1 MEEDVIWRYLIQ
13 FLKSLKYLH
22 EKGIC
27 HRDIKAANTFIAED
41 GSIKVGDMNV
51 SKTLNKGNL
60 KTQIGTPYYMS
71 PEIWHNR
78 PYDFSSDIW
87 SLGCLIYELCALQPP
102 FTGDS
107 FPALKRAVTNGRY
120 AALPSKYSAAM
131 TRAVANMLRL
141 SPQSRL
147 SAEDMLRSP
156 EVAPKLHLDGLDDA
170 SDAILISHR
179 ENFPNLL
186 QTIRVPQNLRKLNGA
201 LPKPCY
207 PDVRPNT
214 PEAWVLS
221 EQYKKA
227 NEVQKSQQ
235 PQTQQRSQSNRR
247 GDRRARETIPE
258 EDEVTVDKDSHSVDS
273 RQENRDPSKDKDRK
287 PRKPISRV
295 SSQAEVKQH
304 HAVAANGGGRLHRQA
319 SAPVHVP
326 TAPSAPPG
334 DRARPTHVAGYSKA
348 KPTRLW

>member
-1 MEEDVIWRYLIQ
+1 MDEDVIWRYLIQ
-13 FLKSLKYLH
+13 FLKALKYLH

-120 AALPSKYSAAM
+120 SALPSKYSAAM
-131 TRAVANMLRL
+131 TRAIANMLRL

-156 EVAPKLHLDGLDDA
+156 EIAPKLHLDGLDDA

-227 NEVQKSQQ
+227 NEEQKGQ
-235 PQTQQRSQSNRR
+235 QQRSQSNRR

-258 EDEVTVDKDSHSVDS
+258 DDEVTVDKDSQSVDS
-273 RQENRDPSKDKDRK
+273 RQENKEPSKERK

-295 SSQAEVKQH
+295 SSQAEVK
-304 HAVAANGGGRLHRQA
+304 HAPTGGRLHRQA

-326 TAPSAPPG
+326 TAPPGPPG
-334 DRARPTHVAGYSKA
+334 EHRARPSHAVAGYSKA

>member
-1 MEEDVIWRYLIQ
+1 VVWRYLIQ
-13 FLKSLKYLH
+13 FLKALKYLH

-27 HRDIKAANTFIAED
+27 HRDIKTANTFIAED

-71 PEIWHNR
+71 PEIWQNR
-78 PYDFSSDIW
+78 PYDASSDIW

-102 FTGDS
+102 FTGDN

-120 AALPSKYSAAM
+120 SSLPSKYSAAM
-131 TRAVANMLRL
+131 TRAIANMLRL
-141 SPQSRL
+141 TPQSRL

-156 EVAPKLHLDGLDDA
+156 EVAPKLHLDGVDDA

-214 PEAWVLS
+214 PESWVLS

-227 NEVQKSQQ
+227 SEVQKV
-235 PQTQQRSQSNRR
+235 QRSESNRR
-247 GDRRARETIPE
+247 GAERRGNETIPE
-258 EDEVTVDKDSHSVDS
+258 DDEVTVDRDSQSVDS
-273 RQENRDPSKDKDRK
+273 RQEKEKKIRRSHA
-287 PRKPISRV
+287 PISRV
-295 SSQAEVKQH
+295 ASQAEVKQPQ
-304 HAVAANGGGRLHRQA
+304 ASQAQGGKLHRQA
-319 SAPVHVP
+319 SAPVHAP
-326 TAPSAPPG
+326 TAPAPPDG
-334 DRARPTHVAGYSKA
+334 VPSQRGRPIPAGYSKA
-348 KPTRLW
+348 KPSRLW

>member
-1 MEEDVIWRYLIQ
+1 MERYKRRRQYIDEDVIWRYLIQ
-13 FLKSLKYLH
+13 FLKALKYLH

-27 HRDIKAANTFIAED
+27 HRDIKTANTFIAED

-71 PEIWHNR
+71 PEIWQNR
-78 PYDFSSDIW
+78 PYDSSSDMW

-107 FPALKRAVTNGRY
+107 FPALKRAVINGRY
-120 AALPSKYSAAM
+120 SSLPSKYSSAM
-131 TRAVANMLRL
+131 SRAIANMLRL
-141 SPQSRL
+141 TPQSRL

-170 SDAILISHR
+170 ADAILISHR

-214 PEAWVLS
+214 PEAWILA

-227 NEVQKSQQ
+227 NEVQKSQ
-235 PQTQQRSQSNRR
+235 RSESNRKGER
-247 GDRRARETIPE
+247 GDRKPRETIPE
-258 EDEVTVDKDSHSVDS
+258 DDEVTVDRDSQSVDS
-273 RQENRDPSKDKDRK
+273 RQDKENEKKVRK
-287 PRKPISRV
+287 AAQISRV
-295 SSQAEVKQH
+295 ASQGDVKPTS
-304 HAVAANGGGRLHRQA
+304 HAPVNKLHRQA
-319 SAPVHVP
+319 SAPP
-326 TAPSAPPG
+326 APAPPDGAPSN
-334 DRARPTHVAGYSKA
+334 RRPVPHGYSKA